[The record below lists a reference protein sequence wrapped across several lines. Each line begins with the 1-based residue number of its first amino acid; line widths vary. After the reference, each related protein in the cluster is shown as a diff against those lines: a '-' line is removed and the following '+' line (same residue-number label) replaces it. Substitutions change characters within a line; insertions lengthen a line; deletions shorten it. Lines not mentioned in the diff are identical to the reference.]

1 MSEVVMLKLAS
12 GMDVIGTY
20 VRETKAE
27 VVLDKPL
34 LLIIEAA
41 VGEGEYKTQLVEMYP
56 FAQDPEVSINKAQ
69 ALSVYAPTPEV
80 AEAYLAR
87 FEGPT
92 DD

>member
-1 MSEVVMLKLAS
+1 MSEVVMVKLAT
-12 GMDVIGTY
+12 GMDVVGTY
-20 VRETKAE
+20 VSETKAE

-41 VGEGEYKTQLVEMYP
+41 VGEGEYRTQLVEMYP
-56 FAQDPEVSINKAQ
+56 FAQDPRMSINKAQ
-69 ALSVYAPTPEV
+69 TLSVYTPTPEV

-87 FEGPT
+87 FEGPR

>member
-12 GMDVIGTY
+12 GMDVIGTH
-20 VRETKAE
+20 VNETKTD
-27 VVLDKPL
+27 VILDKPL

-69 ALSVYAPTPEV
+69 TLSVYTPTPEV

-87 FEGPT
+87 FEGPR

>member
-1 MSEVVMLKLAS
+1 MSEVVMLKLAT
-12 GMDVIGTY
+12 GMDVVGTC
-20 VRETKAE
+20 VNETKTE

-56 FAQDPEVSINKAQ
+56 FSQNPELSINKAQ
-69 ALSVYAPTPEV
+69 TLSVYTPTPEV

-87 FEGPT
+87 FEGPR